1 MTKINLFNKG
11 ERKIITAEGD
21 IGPKGHKTFSA
32 ELAERLL
39 GLYPEE
45 VVRHNDD
52 IVEETEGHEDEDGGD
67 GEDETPKASELKK
80 LKKEQ
85 LQQLLVDDGIPF
97 ETDANKDRLI
107 ELYLTAKG
115 ELGDDGEDDQTE

>member
-1 MTKINLFNKG
+1 LTKINLFNKG

-21 IGPKGHKTFSA
+21 LEPKGHKTFSA

-39 GLYPEE
+39 SLYQGE

-52 IVEETEGHEDEDGGD
+52 VVEGPEDQETEDGGD
-67 GEDETPKASELKK
+67 GTDETSSATELKK
-80 LKKEQ
+80 LKKDQ
-85 LQQLLVDDGIPF
+85 LQQLLVDEGIAF

-107 ELYLTAKG
+107 ELYLAAKG
-115 ELGDDGEDDQTE
+115 ESDGTDETSE